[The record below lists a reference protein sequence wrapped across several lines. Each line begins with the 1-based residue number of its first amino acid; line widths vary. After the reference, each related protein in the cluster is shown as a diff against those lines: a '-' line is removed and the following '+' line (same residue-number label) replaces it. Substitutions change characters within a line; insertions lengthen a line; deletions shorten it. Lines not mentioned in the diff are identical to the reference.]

1 MTNEELFLE
10 SVFNKKHRVYGFE
23 LKTLTL
29 FHLGLLNALKNPIIT
44 GDRVKPKDVM
54 SAALICSSTN
64 YDDFIRRSKGFA
76 GYFMPLFNFEK
87 QLSSFFAYYE
97 DHMSLP
103 NSLQTESSGKANP
116 FPYVLTF
123 LAKTIKE
130 TGYTFEYVFYK
141 MPVGLIV
148 WLNSTFS
155 YLESGE
161 TDILDDKENQFFQEL
176 TK

>member
-123 LAKTIKE
+123 LAKTIK
-130 TGYTFEYVFYK
+130 V
-141 MPVGLIV
+141 
-148 WLNSTFS
+148 FS
-155 YLESGE
+155 Y
-161 TDILDDKENQFFQEL
+161 NFFHQVTCAIFSCIGVHANFN
-176 TK
+176 TKTIIHKVFDMLVFKNIF